1 MAGIDYS
8 VKVTGID
15 ELSAALKGIPKVVAR
30 NIATAIN
37 ATKKKAVTFASREL
51 RKELPVPARILK
63 KVLATKSRATE
74 NKPYARLVMWT
85 GYPIPLRY
93 FGAAKTK
100 NGVTYRRS
108 KADKGRMIARDAFI
122 IRKGGKVYRRV
133 SRERGPLEEVFGASP
148 GDAFQSAGLESKVLA
163 FVEKQL
169 PIEMKE
175 RVRVALLRQAGI
187 IKQRKG
193 V

>member
-1 MAGIDYS
+1 MSGINYN
-8 VKVTGID
+8 VKVTGVE
-15 ELSAALKGIPKVVAR
+15 ELAKVFNGVEKLIAR

-51 RKELPVPARILK
+51 RQTLPVPARILK
-63 KVLATKSRATE
+63 KTLATKSKATE

-85 GYPIPLRY
+85 GYPSPLRY

-100 NGVTYRRS
+100 KGVTYRRS
-108 KADKGRMIARDAFI
+108 KADKGRMIAKDAFI

-133 SRERGPLEEVFGASP
+133 GKERGPLVEVFGPSP
-148 GDAFQSAGLESKVLA
+148 GDAFAAAGLEQKVLA

-169 PIEMKE
+169 PLEIKE

-187 IKQRKG
+187 IKQRTG

>member
-1 MAGIDYS
+1 M
-8 VKVTGID
+8 TGIED
-15 ELSAALKGIPKVVAR
+15 LAKAFQGVEKLIAR
-30 NIATAIN
+30 NLATAIN

-51 RKELPVPARILK
+51 RKELPVPARVLK
-63 KVLATKSRATE
+63 KILATKSKATE

-108 KADKGRMIARDAFI
+108 KADKGRMIAKDAFI

-133 SRERGPLEEVFGASP
+133 GPGRGPLIEVFGPSP
-148 GDAFQSAGLESKVLA
+148 GDAFAAAGLEAKVLA
-163 FVEKQL
+163 FIEAQL
-169 PIEMKE
+169 PKEIKE
-175 RVRVALLRQAGI
+175 RVRLALLRQAGI
-187 IKQRKG
+187 VKQRKG
-193 V
+193 S